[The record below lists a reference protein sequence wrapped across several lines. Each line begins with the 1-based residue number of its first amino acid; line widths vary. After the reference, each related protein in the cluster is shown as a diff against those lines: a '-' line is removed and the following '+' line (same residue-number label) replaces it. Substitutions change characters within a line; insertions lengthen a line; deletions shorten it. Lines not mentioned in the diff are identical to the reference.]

1 MLLEAIGRDGFLG
14 ALHILLLMD
23 DAVILATS
31 REMCIEKLKV
41 LCNYCND
48 YGMIINELK
57 TKFYVVN
64 SDLGDKEDLKVETV
78 SVSYT
83 DKYLYLGAWFTDS
96 GKMKDIITMHEERN
110 EAVINKFAIFC
121 TANSEMPYV
130 YKKRVFDAAVMSSLL
145 YSCESWMTNNIS
157 GIEKQYKKLI
167 RCLLGVRKNTSDKLC
182 MLEAGIVPL
191 RDIIAKKQKSFL
203 ISKRENVD
211 MELPFNLVYEMCR
224 DSGTPGF
231 RFLSN
236 VLNQN
241 DQPKSLECIAREV
254 RERSEN
260 ATKLS
265 IYLTDFNPSLS
276 VHKVYSTT
284 QYIPDFYLVSP
295 GKLDE
300 KRPFWRKKS

>member
-1 MLLEAIGRDGFLG
+1 MHVGGWHCTI
-14 ALHILLLMD
+14 
-23 DAVILATS
+23 
-31 REMCIEKLKV
+31 
-41 LCNYCND
+41 
-48 YGMIINELK
+48 
-57 TKFYVVN
+57 
-64 SDLGDKEDLKVETV
+64 KE
-78 SVSYT
+78 
-83 DKYLYLGAWFTDS
+83 
-96 GKMKDIITMHEERN
+96 HH
-110 EAVINKFAIFC
+110 C
-121 TANSEMPYV
+121 
-130 YKKRVFDAAVMSSLL
+130 KRM
-145 YSCESWMTNNIS
+145 
-157 GIEKQYKKLI
+157 
-167 RCLLGVRKNTSDKLC
+167 
-182 MLEAGIVPL
+182 
-191 RDIIAKKQKSFL
+191 KKQKLFL

-284 QYIPDFYLVSP
+284 QYIPDFYRVSFTRLRLMSHNLRVETGRWSRTP
-295 GKLDE
+295 AHLRVCVCDNNSVQSESHVLIRCPLSAHCRLRYDMLNFRNINSLMNEENNVIELCKYVYDVL
-300 KRPFWRKKS
+300 SIY